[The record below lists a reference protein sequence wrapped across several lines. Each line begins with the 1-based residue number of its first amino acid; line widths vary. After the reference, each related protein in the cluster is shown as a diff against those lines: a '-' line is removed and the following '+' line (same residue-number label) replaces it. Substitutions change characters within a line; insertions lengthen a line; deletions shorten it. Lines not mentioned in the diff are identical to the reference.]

1 MLALASA
8 CFSAVS
14 TTLIQKGLRRSNFYA
29 GFWINVVVGM
39 LGLWTVVL
47 LVVPRT
53 EYHWRA
59 VPYFILSGVVGTA
72 GGRLFRVVAIEKVG
86 APVAAAINNLSPFI
100 ATGLAILCLGE
111 RVTVPILLGTLVIVL
126 GTILLSLSG
135 KQGGFRVRHLLYPL
149 LSASCF
155 GVVAIIRKMGLG
167 HAGPLFDSAVNI
179 TAAMVAATTFVLV
192 SGKRGALVCDR
203 RSLLYFVGG
212 GLAENTGVF
221 LVLVALGLGE
231 VSVVTPLA
239 GTAPLF
245 VLLLTLLFLG
255 GEQLSG
261 RIVVGAVLIVLGVCL
276 LTGFK
281 HLGGINRAVHDTPR
295 HGWAPTRAVAGGHAP
310 APGSQSA
317 VIPPPALQRA

>member
-1 MLALASA
+1 LAPTPQMLALASA

-179 TAAMVAATTFVLV
+179 TAAMVAATTFVRV

-203 RSLLYFVGG
+203 RRCPFRKSLVSFLLDKGRNLTSFISQITVLCNYVPPLLWLMCRNNPNRGG
-212 GLAENTGVF
+212 TDRHEMH
-221 LVLVALGLGE
+221 E
-231 VSVVTPLA
+231 
-239 GTAPLF
+239 TA
-245 VLLLTLLFLG
+245 
-255 GEQLSG
+255 
-261 RIVVGAVLIVLGVCL
+261 
-276 LTGFK
+276 
-281 HLGGINRAVHDTPR
+281 
-295 HGWAPTRAVAGGHAP
+295 
-310 APGSQSA
+310 
-317 VIPPPALQRA
+317 